1 MSINEMTDKYRVT
14 YLSVKAQEKIRNNMK
29 SLVRRLDRAYDWVQ
43 ENIGNDALEY
53 FIAHVEGDEE
63 E

>member
-1 MSINEMTDKYRVT
+1 MNEMTDKYRVT
-14 YLSVKAQEKIRNNMK
+14 YLSAQAQDNIRNNMRN
-29 SLVRRLDRAYDWVQ
+29 LVQRLDRAYDWVQ
-43 ENIGNDALEY
+43 ENLGNDALEF

>member
-14 YLSVKAQEKIRNNMK
+14 YLSVEAQNRIQNNMK

-43 ENIGNDALEY
+43 QNIGNDALEF
-53 FIAHVEGDEE
+53 FIAYVEGDEE